1 MKLGSSGGVWYKLE
15 EREEC
20 HQNAL
25 NEKLFKKTQNVLN
38 EYVTKGKEGK
48 ETWQMSEKMM
58 VGRGRRR
65 SEWMVVKVP

>member
-38 EYVTKGKEGK
+38 EYTHTHRNLKTNGFG
-48 ETWQMSEKMM
+48 
-58 VGRGRRR
+58 
-65 SEWMVVKVP
+65 